1 MAASLYDIVQP
12 PKDTKK
18 TLTVALSARAL
29 FDLETED
36 RVFQERGLEAYI
48 QYMVER
54 EDDILPK
61 GPAFEFVKSALTVND
76 HIRELDP
83 KDIELFD
90 IVIVSRNHTQAAIRL
105 INSIN
110 HYGEAEFCLCLERL
124 SLTEG
129 TDPTEYLGAWKVDL
143 FLSPEED
150 DVRRAIQAEITLQQ
164 WFTSYPAAVVYKYD
178 TAALP
183 HNELRIVFDGDAVLF
198 SDEAEQVYQAGGFP
212 LFFENE
218 SQKVS
223 TPLDEGPI
231 TKFALRISA
240 LQQKFHQKRVP
251 CPIRTYLL
259 TARSGASTGKRAILT
274 LRHWCLQ
281 IDECNFSA
289 GAGKAAMLRAIR
301 PHLYFD
307 DSQKNIDAALQENI
321 CAARVLYGVQDK
333 GATQKEQRNKTLSE
347 SNGEK

>member
-1 MAASLYDIVQP
+1 MAALLYDIVQP
-12 PKDTKK
+12 PKDTRN
-18 TLTVALSARAL
+18 TLVIALSARAL

-36 RVFQERGLEAYI
+36 RVFQEHGLEAYI

-54 EDDILPK
+54 EDVILPK
-61 GPAFEFVKSALTVND
+61 GPAFEFVRSALAVND

-90 IVIVSRNHTQAAIRL
+90 IVIVSRNHTQAAVRL

-110 HYGEAEFCLCLERL
+110 HYGLCLERL

-129 TDPTEYLGAWKVDL
+129 TDPTTYLEAWKVDL
-143 FLSPEED
+143 FLSPEEG
-150 DVRRAIQAEITLQQ
+150 DVRRAIQAG
-164 WFTSYPAAVVYKYD
+164 YPAAVVYQSE
-178 TAALP
+178 TADLP
-183 HNELRIVFDGDAVLF
+183 HDQLRIVFDGDAVLF
-198 SDEAEQVYQAGGFP
+198 SDEAERVYQEGGFP
-212 LFFENE
+212 LFFQNE
-218 SQKVS
+218 TVKVS
-223 TPLDEGPI
+223 TPLDEGPM
-231 TKFALRISA
+231 TKFALRMSA
-240 LQQKFHQKRVP
+240 MQQKFHKKRVP

-281 IDECNFSA
+281 IDECNFNA
-289 GAGKAAMLRAIR
+289 GAGKGAMLRAIR
-301 PHLYFD
+301 PHLYLD
-307 DSQKNIDAALQENI
+307 DSQRNIDAALQENI

-333 GATQKEQRNKTLSE
+333 GTEREPTQKALRKKERSE

>member
-61 GPAFEFVKSALTVND
+61 GPAFEFVKSALAVND

-90 IVIVSRNHTQAAIRL
+90 IVIVSRNHAQAAIRL

-110 HYGEAEFCLCLERL
+110 HYGLCLERL

-150 DVRRAIQAEITLQQ
+150 DVRRAIQAG
-164 WFTSYPAAVVYKYD
+164 YPAAVVYKYD

-183 HNELRIVFDGDAVLF
+183 HEELRIVFDGDAVLF

-223 TPLDEGPI
+223 TPLDEGPM

-289 GAGKAAMLRAIR
+289 GAGKAAMLRAIL

-333 GATQKEQRNKTLSE
+333 GATQKEHHNKNLSE

>member
-1 MAASLYDIVQP
+1 MAASVYDIVQP

-29 FDLETED
+29 FDLEKED

-61 GPAFEFVKSALTVND
+61 GPAFEFVKSALAVND
-76 HIRELDP
+76 HIRDLDP

-90 IVIVSRNHTQAAIRL
+90 IVIVSRNHAQAAIRL

-110 HYGEAEFCLCLERL
+110 HYG
-124 SLTEG
+124 EG

-150 DVRRAIQAEITLQQ
+150 DVRRAIQAG
-164 WFTSYPAAVVYKYD
+164 YPAAVVYKYD
-178 TAALP
+178 TAALPP

-223 TPLDEGPI
+223 TPLDEGPM
-231 TKFALRISA
+231 TKFAMRISA

-307 DSQKNIDAALQENI
+307 DSQKNIDAALQENV

-333 GATQKEQRNKTLSE
+333 GATQKEHHNKNLSE

>member
-12 PKDTKK
+12 PKDTRN
-18 TLTVALSARAL
+18 TLVIALSARAL

-36 RVFQERGLEAYI
+36 RVFQEHGLEAYI

-54 EDDILPK
+54 EDVILPK
-61 GPAFEFVKSALTVND
+61 GPAFEFVRSALAVND

-90 IVIVSRNHTQAAIRL
+90 IVIVSRNHTQAAVRL

-110 HYGEAEFCLCLERL
+110 HY
-124 SLTEG
+124 EG
-129 TDPTEYLGAWKVDL
+129 TDPTTYLEAWKVDL
-143 FLSPEED
+143 FLSPEEG
-150 DVRRAIQAEITLQQ
+150 DVRRAIQAG
-164 WFTSYPAAVVYKYD
+164 YPAALVYQSE
-178 TAALP
+178 TADLP
-183 HNELRIVFDGDAVLF
+183 HDQLRIVFDGDAVLF
-198 SDEAEQVYQAGGFP
+198 SDEAERVYQEGGFP
-212 LFFENE
+212 LFFQNE
-218 SQKVS
+218 TVKVS
-223 TPLDEGPI
+223 TPLDEGPM

-240 LQQKFHQKRVP
+240 MQQKFHKKRVP

-281 IDECNFSA
+281 IDECNFNA
-289 GAGKAAMLRAIR
+289 GAGKGAMLRAIR
-301 PHLYFD
+301 PHLYLD
-307 DSQKNIDAALQENI
+307 DSQRNIDAALQENI

-333 GATQKEQRNKTLSE
+333 GTEREPTQKALRKKERSE